1 MVHRLNTGK
10 EIQKVKKWLKFLNY
24 KLIQIIIVGW
34 SLSNIS
40 NDDIVDEKKKLR
52 LRNNQLRNVQDCN
65 NDFN

>member
-40 NDDIVDEKKKLR
+40 NDDIVDEKKK
-52 LRNNQLRNVQDCN
+52 VETKK
-65 NDFN
+65 